1 MLHTMSNSILSTSS
15 GRRCRQLTMAL
26 AALAVIATVAPT
38 AQANTSHRS
47 ISVVRSGA
55 LSAKKVTKPK
65 TPSRNHGASMANY
78 AAGFMTRGNNVPQG
92 GNRYEPGFAGWASF
106 ARGYKASHPAE
117 FSA

>member
-1 MLHTMSNSILSTSS
+1 MLSTTFNSILAMPR
-15 GRRCRQLTMAL
+15 GRRCRQLTMAFAAL
-26 AALAVIATVAPT
+26 AALATVAPT
-38 AQANTSHRS
+38 AQANTSRQS
-47 ISVVRSGA
+47 ISVVRGGA

-65 TPSRNHGASMANY
+65 TPSRHHGASMANY

-106 ARGYKASHPAE
+106 ARGYKAGHPAE

>member
-1 MLHTMSNSILSTSS
+1 MLSTKSNSILSTPR
-15 GRRCRQLTMAL
+15 GRRCRQLTIAL
-26 AALAVIATVAPT
+26 AALAALATVAPT
-38 AQANTSHRS
+38 AQANTNHRS

-55 LSAKKVTKPK
+55 HSAKKVTKPK
-65 TPSRNHGASMANY
+65 VPSRYHGASMANY